1 MFVPRFNRTKVS
13 PLLFGLRWC
22 FSFSA
27 SFFLL
32 TLKVFKLFSYF
43 QIQTKASAV
52 AVAIVVAVWTGWLV
66 VFLNLDWRMS
76 VFHSTCFFGG
86 KSIFTV
92 ISPFIHSASQWQ
104 SQSFRI
110 CNKPSI
116 PDNVNDQTKP
126 ANVDN
131 KAFNDA
137 ADKAGDVEISM
148 LKDPISPLTY
158 THHNMTW
165 RSWMVISI
173 SIVVVVLSVKC
184 NKRQFPRFGIRN
196 FSL

>member
-27 SFFLL
+27 SFLL

-66 VFLNLDWRMS
+66 VFLNRDWRMS
-76 VFHSTCFFGG
+76 VFHSTIFFGG

-137 ADKAGDVEISM
+137 ADKAGDVESSM

-173 SIVVVVLSVKC
+173 VVVLSVKC
-184 NKRQFPRFGIRN
+184 NKRQFLRFGIRN